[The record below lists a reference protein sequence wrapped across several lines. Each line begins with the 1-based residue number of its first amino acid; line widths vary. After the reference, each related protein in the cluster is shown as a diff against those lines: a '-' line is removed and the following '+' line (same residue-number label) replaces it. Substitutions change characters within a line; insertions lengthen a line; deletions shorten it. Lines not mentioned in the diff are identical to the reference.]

1 MVGFKQ
7 LETLNKC
14 LIDWNINYSVYP
26 YNGYTINE
34 VLMQFYDAINK
45 GIITINEYTN
55 LISAVIEWVKN
66 EGLKEEVTK
75 SINKLID
82 DGTLSN
88 IINNEL
94 LGGLLH
100 EIEKLKETLEETDEE
115 LKKELSNFQKNVQDI
130 LNNRFKI
137 ERNNINAI
145 GVNSSNGVYQRE
157 HNNIYDYDKLRLLE
171 GVYSYYGEQY
181 YPSVNLDENG
191 KINFNGILK
200 ITSQP
205 NIDADYNMVI
215 VSKIFHFDIKNNIG
229 VPMSG
234 YVVGVSDA
242 DFNDRTLIPCL
253 LKTDGT
259 LLIKN
264 IGYPNKYYNRIE
276 LFNLSFNTIE
286 FGKDVIRLNTQNK
299 IKESVN
305 YSKKT
310 LSTLLFFSDVHN
322 EMFSNNRY
330 NMLNEVNYI
339 NDVLNPVAIVH
350 GGDNIVEPF
359 HKNNNV
365 SRDNVIALHKE
376 ILSSMP
382 FGKLVFA
389 NGNHDNNAL
398 QDYPNN
404 TNTTIFPGMIKTFL
418 NNPNF
423 IFAGSELYYGYVD
436 YPSHKTRIVVFDV
449 YENDFKAPY
458 GSPPRCSEEQILWH
472 AKNSFKMPYS
482 DWVTVIVSHNAP
494 IDRAEE
500 GILSNSQQ
508 LRSLVECYN
517 KGINY
522 NVLGNT
528 ISFSEQ
534 GRRDVPVWLYGH
546 IHYDNIQKI
555 NDINYVS
562 IAQSWCVDTHGLK
575 RYKGTE
581 KDCCID
587 IINIVPVDRKV
598 YFTRVGAGENRFVTY

>member
-310 LSTLLFFSDVHN
+310 L
-322 EMFSNNRY
+322 
-330 NMLNEVNYI
+330 
-339 NDVLNPVAIVH
+339 
-350 GGDNIVEPF
+350 
-359 HKNNNV
+359 
-365 SRDNVIALHKE
+365 
-376 ILSSMP
+376 
-382 FGKLVFA
+382 
-389 NGNHDNNAL
+389 
-398 QDYPNN
+398 
-404 TNTTIFPGMIKTFL
+404 
-418 NNPNF
+418 
-423 IFAGSELYYGYVD
+423 
-436 YPSHKTRIVVFDV
+436 
-449 YENDFKAPY
+449 
-458 GSPPRCSEEQILWH
+458 
-472 AKNSFKMPYS
+472 
-482 DWVTVIVSHNAP
+482 
-494 IDRAEE
+494 
-500 GILSNSQQ
+500 
-508 LRSLVECYN
+508 
-517 KGINY
+517 
-522 NVLGNT
+522 
-528 ISFSEQ
+528 
-534 GRRDVPVWLYGH
+534 
-546 IHYDNIQKI
+546 
-555 NDINYVS
+555 
-562 IAQSWCVDTHGLK
+562 
-575 RYKGTE
+575 
-581 KDCCID
+581 
-587 IINIVPVDRKV
+587 DRKSV
-598 YFTRVGAGENRFVTY
+598 V

>member
-253 LKTDGT
+253 LKT
-259 LLIKN
+259 
-264 IGYPNKYYNRIE
+264 E
-276 LFNLSFNTIE
+276 
-286 FGKDVIRLNTQNK
+286 
-299 IKESVN
+299 
-305 YSKKT
+305 
-310 LSTLLFFSDVHN
+310 
-322 EMFSNNRY
+322 
-330 NMLNEVNYI
+330 
-339 NDVLNPVAIVH
+339 
-350 GGDNIVEPF
+350 
-359 HKNNNV
+359 
-365 SRDNVIALHKE
+365 
-376 ILSSMP
+376 
-382 FGKLVFA
+382 
-389 NGNHDNNAL
+389 
-398 QDYPNN
+398 
-404 TNTTIFPGMIKTFL
+404 
-418 NNPNF
+418 
-423 IFAGSELYYGYVD
+423 
-436 YPSHKTRIVVFDV
+436 
-449 YENDFKAPY
+449 
-458 GSPPRCSEEQILWH
+458 
-472 AKNSFKMPYS
+472 
-482 DWVTVIVSHNAP
+482 
-494 IDRAEE
+494 
-500 GILSNSQQ
+500 
-508 LRSLVECYN
+508 
-517 KGINY
+517 
-522 NVLGNT
+522 
-528 ISFSEQ
+528 
-534 GRRDVPVWLYGH
+534 
-546 IHYDNIQKI
+546 
-555 NDINYVS
+555 
-562 IAQSWCVDTHGLK
+562 
-575 RYKGTE
+575 
-581 KDCCID
+581 
-587 IINIVPVDRKV
+587 DRKSV
-598 YFTRVGAGENRFVTY
+598 V